1 MGELEQEEQQKCQL
15 LTSPEKTQ
23 RHMPLQWWVNIIL
36 FLHKETFLGQ
46 LSNRNRLSIV
56 WLIK

>member
-36 FLHKETFLGQ
+36 FLHKETFWVNYQIETGFL
-46 LSNRNRLSIV
+46 
-56 WLIK
+56 